1 MKKKINKQ
9 YTLITVVA
17 IVLTVF
23 LSVIVYYDMF
33 QGEVINSLKTYTNV
47 LRNSGMFEDELLHRD
62 EKNSLA
68 EDLRV
73 TLVEPDGSVS
83 FDSNVGIG
91 DLDNHG
97 ERPEIQEALNTGEG
111 EQIRHSDTL
120 QKNVYY
126 YAVRMEDGSVLRV
139 AKEAGSIWSFLMP
152 LMPVLFVMIIV
163 LAGVCVI
170 LAHFMTQS
178 IVKPVEEMAQ
188 HMDDSTYK
196 ATYKELQP
204 FIDTIQQQHQ
214 DIVKSSRIRQ
224 EFTANVSHELKTPLT
239 AISGYSELIE
249 SGIATKEVTA
259 RFAGEIR
266 KSSQRLLTLIN
277 DILRLSEL
285 DTQEQTMSKQPVDL
299 YELAE
304 KCADMLQINAEKHN
318 VTLEFCGEQP
328 CMVDGNRE
336 MLEEIM
342 YNLCSNAIRYNVPE
356 GHVMLSVNYEGKHAV
371 LTVEDT
377 GIGIPQED
385 QKRIF
390 ERFYRVDKSRSKSTG
405 GTGLGLAI
413 VKHAVAKHGAEIG
426 LWSRVGEG
434 TRIRVVFPDRKDE

>member
-9 YTLITVVA
+9 YTLITVVAIVLTVFLSVIVYYDMFQGEVINSLKTYTNVLRNSGMFEDELLITVVA

-249 SGIATKEVTA
+249 SGIATKE
-259 RFAGEIR
+259 I
-266 KSSQRLLTLIN
+266 
-277 DILRLSEL
+277 
-285 DTQEQTMSKQPVDL
+285 
-299 YELAE
+299 Y
-304 KCADMLQINAEKHN
+304 
-318 VTLEFCGEQP
+318 
-328 CMVDGNRE
+328 RE
-336 MLEEIM
+336 
-342 YNLCSNAIRYNVPE
+342 CFS
-356 GHVMLSVNYEGKHAV
+356 
-371 LTVEDT
+371 
-377 GIGIPQED
+377 
-385 QKRIF
+385 
-390 ERFYRVDKSRSKSTG
+390 
-405 GTGLGLAI
+405 
-413 VKHAVAKHGAEIG
+413 
-426 LWSRVGEG
+426 
-434 TRIRVVFPDRKDE
+434 